1 VKRTIKSIRL
11 KNIGKDE
18 LSLIIENQPGLRKFH
33 CAGAYLTDAIVMKLI
48 LNLTKLIDVT
58 LIPMADSEWMM
69 SESIAEALAH
79 KKVKLQYLRIPP
91 KRLTEDLRL
100 KLQKEIA
107 HLRIEY
113 EG

>member
-1 VKRTIKSIRL
+1 
-11 KNIGKDE
+11 
-18 LSLIIENQPGLRKFH
+18 
-33 CAGAYLTDAIVMKLI
+33 MKLI
-48 LNLTKLIDVT
+48 LNLTKLTDVT
-58 LIPMADSEWMM
+58 LIPMEDSQWMM
-69 SESIAEALAH
+69 SESVAEALAH

-100 KLQKEIA
+100 KLQKEIT